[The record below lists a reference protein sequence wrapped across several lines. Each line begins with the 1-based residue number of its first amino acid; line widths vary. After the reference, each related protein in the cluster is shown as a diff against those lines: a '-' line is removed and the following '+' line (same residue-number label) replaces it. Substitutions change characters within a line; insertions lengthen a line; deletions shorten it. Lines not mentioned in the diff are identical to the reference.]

1 MVGVVLS
8 GTQVEVRGHLC
19 DVEGEE
25 REEGGRLHMVEV
37 SGVES
42 LQVRGV
48 RVSGFRGVR
57 H

>member
-8 GTQVEVRGHLC
+8 GTQVEVRGHLY

-37 SGVES
+37 SGVGS